1 MTNWAQDAIFYHIY
15 PLGLCGAPQRN
26 SFDQPAEPR
35 LAQLTQWIEHMQA
48 LGVTALYLGPLFES
62 SVHGYDTADYYRVDR
77 RLGDNQTLADL
88 VAALHAANI
97 RVILDGVFHHVGRDF
112 WAFRDLQA
120 HGASSAYRDWFSG
133 VDFGRRSPCGD
144 AFAYDGWHGHYDL
157 IKLNLHH
164 PGVREHLFGAVE
176 QWITQFGID
185 GLRLDVAEELDPD
198 FLRELAAHC
207 RRLQPDFWLLGEAI
221 HGDYRR
227 LAGPGLLDS
236 VTDYECYKG
245 LYSAHNDGNYFEIAY
260 SLDRQFGPHGIYR
273 ELPLYTFADN
283 HDVNRIASTL
293 HNPAQLYPLH
303 ALLFTMPGVPSIY
316 YGSEWGLGG
325 KKHGDSDWPLRP
337 QLSTPDLS
345 NSAPHPDLAPAI
357 ARLAQVRHTSS
368 ALRRGIYQQL
378 FVGPE
383 LLAFA
388 RRYAEEHVVV
398 VVNAAATATT
408 VTVPVSTPNGASF
421 VDLLNPGYQ
430 TIAHGG
436 RIVIDPVPS
445 CWARVLAQH

>member
-1 MTNWAQDAIFYHIY
+1 MTAWAQDAIFYHIY
-15 PLGLCGAPQRN
+15 PLGLCGAPRRN
-26 SFDQPAEPR
+26 SFDLPAEPR
-35 LAQLTQWIEHMQA
+35 LAHITQWIEHMQA

-62 SVHGYDTADYYRVDR
+62 SAHGYDTADFYRVDR

-120 HGASSAYRDWFSG
+120 HGEHSRYRDWFAG
-133 VDFGRRSPCGD
+133 IDFGRRSPHD
-144 AFAYDGWHGHYDL
+144 DPFAYDGWHGHYDL

-164 PGVREHLFGAVE
+164 PEVREHLFGAVE
-176 QWITQFGID
+176 HWINQFGID
-185 GLRLDVAEELDPD
+185 GLRLDVAEDLDPQ
-198 FLRELAAHC
+198 FLRDLAAHC
-207 RRLQPDFWLLGEAI
+207 RRLRPNFWLLGEAI

-245 LYSAHNDGNYFEIAY
+245 LYSSHNDRNFFEIAY

-273 ELPLYTFADN
+273 ELPLYTFVDN

-293 HNPAQLYPLH
+293 HNPAHLYPLH

-316 YGSEWGLGG
+316 YGSEWGLNG
-325 KKHGDSDWPLRP
+325 KKHGDSDWSLRP
-337 QLSTPDLS
+337 HVPAPDLS
-345 NSAPHPDLAPAI
+345 SRAPHPDLAPAI
-357 ARLAQVRHTSS
+357 ARLTRIRHQSS
-368 ALRRGIYQQL
+368 ALRRGAYQQL

-383 LLAFA
+383 VLAFA
-388 RRYAEEHVVV
+388 RRYAEEYVVV
-398 VVNAAATATT
+398 VISAAAAATA
-408 VTVPVSTPNGASF
+408 VDVPVAAPDGSCF
-421 VDLLNPGYQ
+421 VDLLDPGYQ
-430 TIAHGG
+430 AVAHSG
-436 RIVIDPVPS
+436 RLAIDPVPS
-445 CWARVLAQH
+445 CWARVLVRQ